1 MSKKQK
7 KQFKPLNIPVFI
19 AIYVAVIAAVIAL
32 DQITKHYVEIAV
44 RNHDGKIR
52 ILGDW
57 LTFVWTTNTGAT
69 GSLFSNLSWR
79 NWLFF
84 FMTLIGIPVFG
95 WLLWRSR
102 TRGVWGQIAYSFIIG
117 GTIGNAIDRIAFA
130 NNGFFTGSVRDFIR
144 VEGYFGIFNVAD
156 SFLVVG
162 VTLALVAIVFLD
174 NDSLLITFLK
184 ERNAKKAQA
193 VADGTSTPE
202 NGEAVD
208 VSAEQTV
215 TQDQQQ
221 QEQSPV
227 GSPDQSEQTDEK
239 D

>member
-1 MSKKQK
+1 MSNKPK
-7 KQFKPLNIPVFI
+7 KQFKPLSIPVFI
-19 AIYVAVIAAVIAL
+19 AVYVAVVATVIAL

-44 RNHDGKIR
+44 SNHGGKIR

-57 LTFVWTTNTGAT
+57 LTLVWTTNTGAT

-84 FMTLIGIPVFG
+84 VMTLIGIPVFG

-102 TRGVWGQIAYSFIIG
+102 TRGVWGQVAYSFIIG
-117 GTIGNAIDRIAFA
+117 GTVGNAIDRIVFA

-162 VTLALVAIVFLD
+162 VILALVAIVFLD

-193 VADGTSTPE
+193 GESDTTASEQGATVDGATQQSSTE
-202 NGEAVD
+202 D
-208 VSAEQTV
+208 
-215 TQDQQQ
+215 
-221 QEQSPV
+221 QEQATV